1 MSSRTK
7 IRAAVIG
14 VGYLGRFHAQ
24 KYAMMEDV
32 ELVGVVDADLSRAGA
47 VAEEVKTRAFKDP
60 AALYGLVD
68 AVSIATPTEHH
79 YRLGMDFLSRGVHV
93 MMEKPVTAVSGEAR
107 SLVKEAA
114 ASKALL
120 QVGHLERFN
129 GAMLALEGRIKDP
142 LYIEAVRTSPFP
154 NRSTD
159 VDVILDVMIHDI
171 DLVLSIAR
179 SEPVK
184 VEAVAIPV
192 VSNGKADFA
201 NARVTFKSGCVANI
215 TASRVSKERVR
226 RINVVQPDAMIT
238 IDYAAQGLTIT
249 RTVPGSPVAAQ
260 VDDSITVEKKDS
272 LLEEL
277 KSFINA
283 IKTGKEPVV
292 SGTDGMAAL
301 ELAEQIQSAANV

>member
-24 KYAMMEDV
+24 KYAMMDDV
-32 ELVGVVDADLSRAGA
+32 ELVGVVDSDPARAGS
-47 VAEEVKTRAFKDP
+47 VAQEVKTRAFNDP
-60 AALYGLVD
+60 SALYGLVD
-68 AVSIATPTEHH
+68 AVSIVTPTEHH
-79 YRLGMDFLSRGVHV
+79 YRLGMDFLAKGVHV
-93 MMEKPVTAVSGEAR
+93 MMEKPVASVSREAR
-107 SLVKEAA
+107 ELVRTAMAA
-114 ASKALL
+114 KAVL

-129 GAMLALEGRIKDP
+129 GAMLALGNAVKDP
-142 LYIEAVRTSPFP
+142 LYIEAVRMSPFP

-171 DLVLSIAR
+171 DLVLSIAK

-184 VEAVAIPV
+184 VEAVAIPI

-201 NARVTFKSGCVANI
+201 NARVTFKSGCIANI

-226 RINVVQPDAMIT
+226 KINVVQPDAMIT

-249 RTVPGSPVAAQ
+249 RTLPGSPVAAQ
-260 VDDSITVEKKDS
+260 ADDNITVEKKDS

-277 KSFINA
+277 KSFVSS

-292 SGTDGMAAL
+292 SGMDGTKAL

>member
-7 IRAAVIG
+7 IRVAVIG

-24 KYAMMEDV
+24 KYAMMDDV
-32 ELVGVVDADLSRAGA
+32 ELVGVVDADPARAQS
-47 VAEEVKTRAFKDP
+47 VAEEVKTTAFKDP
-60 AALYGLVD
+60 AGLHGLVD
-68 AVSIATPTEHH
+68 AVSIVTPTEHH
-79 YRLGMDFLSRGVHV
+79 YRLGMDFLSKGVHV
-93 MMEKPVTAVSGEAR
+93 MMEKPITAVSSEAR
-107 SLVKEAA
+107 ELVKAAA

-129 GAMLALEGRIKDP
+129 GAMLALGDNIKDP

-179 SEPVK
+179 SEPTK

-192 VSNGKADFA
+192 VSNKADFA
-201 NARVTFKSGCVANI
+201 NARITFKSGCVANI
-215 TASRVSKERVR
+215 TASRVSKERIR
-226 RINVVQPDAMIT
+226 KINVVQPDAMIT
-238 IDYAAQGLTIT
+238 IDYATQGLTIT
-249 RTVPGSPVAAQ
+249 RTVPGSPVAGQ
-260 VDDSITVEKKDS
+260 TDDNITVEKKDS

-277 KSFINA
+277 KSFICS
-283 IKTGKEPVV
+283 IKTGKTPVV
-292 SGTDGMAAL
+292 SGSDGTAAL
-301 ELAEQIQSAANV
+301 ELAERIQSAANV